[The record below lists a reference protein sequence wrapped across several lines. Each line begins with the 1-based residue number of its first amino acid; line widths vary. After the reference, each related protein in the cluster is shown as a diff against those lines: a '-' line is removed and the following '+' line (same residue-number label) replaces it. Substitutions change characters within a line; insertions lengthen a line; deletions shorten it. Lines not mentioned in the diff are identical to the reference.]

1 MMMMMMMMITMT
13 TTMTV
18 TMILNF
24 YGPVY
29 MALVQIEVG
38 ISYLPLILLR
48 ITPKVSNN
56 GIEIIVL
63 FREQ

>member
-1 MMMMMMMMITMT
+1 MMMMMTTMK
-13 TTMTV
+13 TTMTM

-48 ITPKVSNN
+48 ITPKASNS

>member
-1 MMMMMMMMITMT
+1 MMMMITMM
-13 TTMTV
+13 TTMTM

-38 ISYLPLILLR
+38 VSYLPLILLR
-48 ITPKVSNN
+48 ITRKVSNN
-56 GIEIIVL
+56 GIKIIVL

>member
-1 MMMMMMMMITMT
+1 MMMMTTMT
-13 TTMTV
+13 TTMTM
-18 TMILNF
+18 TMISNF

-38 ISYLPLILLR
+38 ISYLPLILLS
-48 ITPKVSNN
+48 ITPKASNN